1 METQNAPKLPGG
13 DALTISNGKASGDN
27 AAAAKIADCMGKTPS
42 PQAALEIGS
51 TKMPD
56 MYGK

>member
-1 METQNAPKLPGG
+1 MMTQNAPKLPGG
-13 DALTISNGKASGDN
+13 DSLDTANSKASGDN
-27 AAAAKIADCMGKTPS
+27 AAAAKIADCMGKMPM
-42 PQAALEIGS
+42 PQSALEVGS